1 MRFEAISRLR
11 INLEISELIP
21 IGGVTN
27 VKELVVVLGCKVGR
41 LPSTYLS
48 LLSGAWD
55 MVEERFQGRLVI

>member
-27 VKELVVVLGCKVGR
+27 VKELVVVLGCKVRR

>member
-1 MRFEAISRLR
+1 MWFEAISRLR

-55 MVEERFQGRLVI
+55 VVEGRFQGRLVI

>member
-55 MVEERFQGRLVI
+55 VVEERFQGRLVI